1 MLDPWIIE
9 EILKKEEERRRE
21 EERGRVE
28 LPVDALTVR
37 TTDPTVTP
45 PEDKRARRDD
55 HRYLSHLTSD
65 SYRPPAMVAGLSR
78 FRA

>member
-28 LPVDALTVR
+28 LPVDTYR
-37 TTDPTVTP
+37 EDDRPKVTP
-45 PEDKRARRDD
+45 AQPEDASSGVMIIDI
-55 HRYLSHLTSD
+55 
-65 SYRPPAMVAGLSR
+65 
-78 FRA
+78 